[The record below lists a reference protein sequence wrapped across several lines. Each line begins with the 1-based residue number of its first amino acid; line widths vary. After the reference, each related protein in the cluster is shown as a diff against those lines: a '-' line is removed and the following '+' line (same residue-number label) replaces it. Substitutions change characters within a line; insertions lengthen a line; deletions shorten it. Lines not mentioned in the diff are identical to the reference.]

1 VAGRSRKAVEM
12 GLCSKM
18 MHEWVDGSRT
28 CVPCRKMN
36 VAKRR
41 GGYKYGPDGR
51 SLEER
56 FFSRVRA
63 SHPMGCWTW
72 TGATNE
78 RGYGRFGFGPR
89 GSITHV
95 SAHRWVY
102 EFMIAPIPEGL
113 EIDHLCRNPSCVNPY
128 HLEPVPAQENLR
140 RRELT
145 DEEHFALMT

>member
-1 VAGRSRKAVEM
+1 MAGRSRKAREM

-18 MHEWVDGSRT
+18 MHEWVDGPRT
-28 CVPCRKMN
+28 CVPCRSIAQAN
-36 VAKRR
+36 RR

-56 FFSRVRA
+56 FFDKVQGSD
-63 SHPMGCWTW
+63 PMGCWTW
-72 TGATNE
+72 TGSTTKG
-78 RGYGRFGFGPR
+78 GYGRFGFGPK
-89 GSITHV
+89 GSITTV

-102 EFMIAPIPEGL
+102 EFMIAPIPEGM
-113 EIDHLCRNPSCVNPY
+113 EIDHLCRNTSCVNPY
-128 HLEPVPAQENLR
+128 HLEPVSKQENLS